1 MNEYIGLDFEI
12 GFINDMHDVMAMETA
27 MLKYVV
33 EYLPK
38 HYSDELELLGAT
50 CLLSMKFLSVTIL

>member
-1 MNEYIGLDFEI
+1 
-12 GFINDMHDVMAMETA
+12 MHDVMAMETA

-38 HYSDELELLGAT
+38 HYSDELELLDCNIA
-50 CLLSMKFLSVTIL
+50 CYQ